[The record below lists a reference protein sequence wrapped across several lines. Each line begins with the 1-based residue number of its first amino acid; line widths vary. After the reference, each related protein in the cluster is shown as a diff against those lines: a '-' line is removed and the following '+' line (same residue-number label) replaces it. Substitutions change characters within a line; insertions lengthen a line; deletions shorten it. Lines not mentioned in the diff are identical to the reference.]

1 MTERGSAGW
10 LESEGITTL
19 DASELARLVD
29 RTSERELRHRLIGG
43 VREVAL
49 REIFR
54 RMPEYLRPARAAGF
68 DAVISWQ
75 ITGAGGDGHSVD
87 EYWIHV
93 HDGRCTVLSLPD
105 RAAFRSAASPSL
117 RSGESRP
124 STAIATGARRGC
136 AADPSAFA
144 AAVAWSAAAHAWG
157 GPPPTAGAIPDGPF
171 APSSSGSP
179 TRRRWALR

>member
-10 LESEGITTL
+10 LESEGLTTL

-68 DAVISWQ
+68 DAVVTWQ
-75 ITGAGGDGHSVD
+75 ITGAGGGGLPDDVD
-87 EYWIHV
+87 EYWIRV
-93 HDGRCTVLSLPD
+93 SDGRCVLLTD
-105 RAAFRSAASPSL
+105 RPESADISVRTDPATLLRVVTGNEDPVLAVLKQRLSVRGDLALAARL
-117 RSGESRP
+117 
-124 STAIATGARRGC
+124 TKI
-136 AADPSAFA
+136 FA
-144 AAVAWSAAAHAWG
+144 V
-157 GPPPTAGAIPDGPF
+157 GPA
-171 APSSSGSP
+171 
-179 TRRRWALR
+179 

>member
-10 LESEGITTL
+10 LESDGLTAL

-43 VREVAL
+43 LREIAL

-75 ITGAGGDGHSVD
+75 ITGAGGAGRPESVD
-87 EYWIHV
+87 EYWLRV
-93 HDGRCTVLSLPD
+93 HDGRCTLVSPRPTPPDISIRTDPTTLLRIVTGNEDPVLAVLKQRLSVRGDLAQAARLPKL
-105 RAAFRSAASPSL
+105 FSA
-117 RSGESRP
+117 
-124 STAIATGARRGC
+124 
-136 AADPSAFA
+136 
-144 AAVAWSAAAHAWG
+144 
-157 GPPPTAGAIPDGPF
+157 GP
-171 APSSSGSP
+171 
-179 TRRRWALR
+179 L